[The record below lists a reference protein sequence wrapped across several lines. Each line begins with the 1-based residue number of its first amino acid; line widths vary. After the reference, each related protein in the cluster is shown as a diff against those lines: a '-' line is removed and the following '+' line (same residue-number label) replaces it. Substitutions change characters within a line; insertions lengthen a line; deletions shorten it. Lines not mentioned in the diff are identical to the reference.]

1 MRAVALGLWLVW
13 SPEDPFHLMTRRPG
27 KLGLSEDTDADQL
40 FLQTFS
46 LLLSCL
52 SAIDDRE
59 IPAQLLRAEGTR
71 VPRSA
76 NGGP

>member
-46 LLLSCL
+46 LLLSVYL
-52 SAIDDRE
+52 
-59 IPAQLLRAEGTR
+59 P
-71 VPRSA
+71 
-76 NGGP
+76 